1 MAASSGAVVDDD
13 VKDALAALAI
23 GSAELLDSAVELRGL
38 LREDSGLDERTYA
51 LIKIAALI
59 AVDAPPASYMW
70 QVQGALDAGATPRDI
85 IGVLAAVAPQLGLP
99 KVIAAA
105 PEIMVA
111 LDLEL
116 PSGVDS

>member
-1 MAASSGAVVDDD
+1 
-13 VKDALAALAI
+13 
-23 GSAELLDSAVELRGL
+23 
-38 LREDSGLDERTYA
+38 
-51 LIKIAALI
+51 
-59 AVDAPPASYMW
+59 MW